1 MISNRDL
8 FKEIQALE
16 SIRANLP
23 NKYEDAM
30 LKAQILQIKLLANMR
45 TNQALA
51 LKGSGIDLI
60 PRRIES
66 EQTAHSPED
75 QEMY

>member
-8 FKEIQALE
+8 YTELQALE
-16 SIRANLP
+16 AVRKQLP
-23 NKYEDAM
+23 SKYEDAM

-66 EQTAHSPED
+66 EQENEEPC
-75 QEMY
+75 